1 MSDETS
7 ANLAAKENKMAEETK
22 DCCEI
27 WPKLL
32 PAFDWMSAPI
42 DGRVMVMMP
51 HFQPYPQ
58 SEKWRVNYCPSCGA
72 ERRDVMISQETL
84 ADLLF

>member
-32 PAFDWMSAPI
+32 PAFE
-42 DGRVMVMMP
+42 MMP

-58 SEKWRVNYCPSCGA
+58 SEKWRINYCPSCGA

-84 ADLLF
+84 ADSLF